1 MKNAFLSTGLVVLV
15 STFVLITLKFT
26 SLYSLEGEV
35 KANYNG
41 WVLVE
46 DTHGNLW
53 EFDDDEIQ
61 IGDKVK
67 LYMSDNGTIETIED
81 DEIINYAIEE

>member
-1 MKNAFLSTGLVVLV
+1 MKNTFLSLGMV
-15 STFVLITLKFT
+15 TFVATLLIITLKAT

-53 EFDDDEIQ
+53 EFDDDEVQ
-61 IGDKVK
+61 IGDQVK
-67 LYMSDNGTIETIED
+67 LYMSDNGTVETIED
-81 DEIINYAIEE
+81 DEIVNYIIER